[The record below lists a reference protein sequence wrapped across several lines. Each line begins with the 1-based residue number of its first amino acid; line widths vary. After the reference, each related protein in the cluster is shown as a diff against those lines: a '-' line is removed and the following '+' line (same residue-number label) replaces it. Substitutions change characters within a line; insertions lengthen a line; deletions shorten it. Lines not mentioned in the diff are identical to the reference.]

1 MGTENNYT
9 IVLQAIDKIND
20 KLDAIKS
27 DISNIQSEV
36 GERLAYLDS
45 WKNYREGVI
54 ATLEQKIT
62 QMADKIVELEKKI
75 AESHIKERIFTWGIG
90 LILSG
95 AISWL
100 IAHLK

>member
-20 KLDAIKS
+20 KLDAIRS
-27 DISNIQSEV
+27 DISNIQTEV

-45 WKNYREGVI
+45 WKNYRETVI
-54 ATLEQKIT
+54 TSLELKIT

-75 AESHIKERIFTWGIG
+75 AESHLKERIFTWGIG

-95 AISWL
+95 AVSWL
-100 IAHLK
+100 VTHIK